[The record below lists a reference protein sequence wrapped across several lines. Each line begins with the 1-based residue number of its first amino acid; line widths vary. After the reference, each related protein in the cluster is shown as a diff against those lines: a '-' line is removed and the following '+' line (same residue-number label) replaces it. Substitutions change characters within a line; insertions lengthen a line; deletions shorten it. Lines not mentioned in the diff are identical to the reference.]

1 MDLVITDIKM
11 PDMHGFILISKIRKE
26 NHRLPIMVCSAYP
39 GLRQEAD
46 LILHDVAA
54 FLEKPLDM
62 DALENQI
69 KELLG

>member
-1 MDLVITDIKM
+1 
-11 PDMHGFILISKIRKE
+11 
-26 NHRLPIMVCSAYP
+26 MVCSAYP

-69 KELLG
+69 KDLLG